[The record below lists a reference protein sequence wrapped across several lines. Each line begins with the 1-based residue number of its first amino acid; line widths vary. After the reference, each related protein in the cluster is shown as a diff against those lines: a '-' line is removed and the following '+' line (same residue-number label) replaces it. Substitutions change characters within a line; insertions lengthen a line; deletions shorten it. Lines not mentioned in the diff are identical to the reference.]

1 MTRKVSRITRIF
13 LVWVEPELARA
24 NRLVKEMNIMLDRSQ
39 RESIRLADERDEQ
52 AKVIAQLS
60 TENSKLQQEVHRL
73 LEANRLQNER
83 VDELK
88 KRLDDMDEKYTYM
101 MGRVM
106 QLQVQQGMDINVPKR
121 PIG

>member
-73 LEANRLQNER
+73 LDANRLQNER

-88 KRLDDMDEKYTYM
+88 KRLDEMDEKYTYM

-106 QLQVQQGMDINVPKR
+106 QLQAEQGVAIAVPKR